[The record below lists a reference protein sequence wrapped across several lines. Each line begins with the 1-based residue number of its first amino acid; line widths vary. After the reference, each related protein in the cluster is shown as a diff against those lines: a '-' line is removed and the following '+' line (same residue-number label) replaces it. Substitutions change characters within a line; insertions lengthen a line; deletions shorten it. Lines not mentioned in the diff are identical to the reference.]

1 MPESESLNSILEQV
15 FIYDDY
21 RAFLRDF
28 FEEQKKL
35 KSFFSHR
42 YFTKK
47 SGLSSPSFVL
57 DIIKGKYNLTMKTL
71 PRMLKGLG
79 LRGKKARYFEYLV
92 WFNQSREAAEKE
104 AYRRKMS
111 EIRKTSRFFN
121 LGKKHWKYFEDHT
134 YALIR
139 ELAAYAPGRS
149 PGELGALCI
158 PPVPERRVR
167 EILHDLCDMG
177 LLVAR
182 PEGGYDQS
190 APALSTK
197 SAPPSLTRAYRH
209 RILQMGIRASEI
221 MSPGQRYCAHTT
233 LSMSEKS
240 FREAMAILD
249 EAREKIINLALNDE
263 RVEQVTCLVLQH
275 FPFTKNFG
283 GEKT

>member
-1 MPESESLNSILEQV
+1 MPESDSLNSILEQV

-28 FEEQKKL
+28 FEEQKRL
-35 KSFFSHR
+35 KAFFSHR

-111 EIRKTSRFFN
+111 EIRKTSRFFA
-121 LGKKHWKYFEDHT
+121 LGKKHLKYLEDHT

-149 PGELGALCI
+149 PAELGALCL
-158 PPVPERRVR
+158 PPLPARRVE
-167 EILHDLCDMG
+167 EILRDLCDME

-182 PEGGYDQS
+182 PSGGYEQS
-190 APALSTK
+190 APALSTQ
-197 SAPPSLTRAYRH
+197 SAPPALSRAYRH
-209 RILQMGIRASEI
+209 RILQMGIRASET
-221 MSPGQRYCAHTT
+221 MGADQRYCAHTT
-233 LSMSEKS
+233 LSLSEQS
-240 FREAMAILD
+240 FKEAVAILD

-263 RVEQVTCLVLQH
+263 RVEQVSCLVLQH
-275 FPFTKNFG
+275 FPFTKKFG
-283 GEKT
+283 GDQA